1 MSFHDEDSEIM
12 LQKRANYID
21 IPGRSD
27 QFSLMEYLQDI
38 MSDRDLERNAEGGR
52 IEMQEGGSAT
62 FEEMLAK
69 IRESYPD
76 EMTQFTRPGPFAEA
90 LQGVFAPLLAR
101 FLGTPTDPSGGTNI
115 FGQEYGSFL
124 PRSESQNPLQQQA
137 IRFAAMQAGMD
148 PSKLEFDSDT
158 GAFKGFGGQEA
169 GVAGFQPF
177 LDRATGI
184 ANAAQAAAQRGQGA
198 GRQNFLTASGLAGLA
213 GQAARAGQDAGMQ
226 DLAGA
231 RGTIDEMLAAARAG
245 QGAGTADFEAAR
257 RLSGGQGF
265 DEFMSPYQQEVIDA
279 TMAQLQ
285 EELGAQQA
293 ALGTSAGSAFGGGRF
308 GVAQGQLAAQGAL
321 NKALTGAQL
330 RSQGFTQAQ
339 NAASRA
345 AAQRMGLGQAEMQQA
360 AQNVGLLQ
368 PGLAGQFQAGQQA
381 MQQAGQNVNLLGAAG
396 GQQLAAGQGLGQ
408 QAARDVGLLGSALG
422 MQTGLAQLQ
431 PQLAAQQM
439 NLFNQLGTQQ
449 QAIGQAGL
457 DSLLAGNRMIAMM
470 PQQQMGFFG
479 GMLPYFGGGASYYQ
493 QPMDSFA
500 SPMSQLLGGIAG
512 IGGTIGSIAGLFN

>member
-1 MSFHDEDSEIM
+1 MDFDRSFYERLEELMNPDGMALGYEEAFEKA
-12 LQKRANYID
+12 LQELRD
-21 IPGRSD
+21 GPSD
-27 QFSLMEYLQDI
+27 L
-38 MSDRDLERNAEGGR
+38 ATGGR
-52 IEMQEGGSAT
+52 VGLQEGGETDPAN
-62 FEEMLAK
+62 
-69 IRESYPD
+69 RSYDDIVKDIIAGYPEGD
-76 EMTQFTRPGPFAEA
+76 TQTIQRPSPYIEA
-90 LQGVFAPLLAR
+90 LQSAFGPFLAS
-101 FLGTPTDPSGGTNI
+101 FLGTRIDPRGGTNM
-115 FGQEYGSFL
+115 FGQTYGSFL
-124 PRSESQNPLQQQA
+124 PQVAAQDPASLQAYQMAVRQA
-137 IRFAAMQAGMD
+137 M
-148 PSKLEFDSDT
+148 
-158 GAFKGFGGQEA
+158 GGPGSGRAE

-177 LDRATGI
+177 LDRATTL
-184 ANAAQAAAQRGQGA
+184 ANQAQEAARSGQGA
-198 GRQNFLTASGLAGLA
+198 GLANFQRASDLAGLA

-226 DLAGA
+226 DLTGA
-231 RGTIDEMLAAARAG
+231 RGTIDDMLAAARAG

-330 RSQGFTQAQ
+330 RAQGFTQAQ

-381 MQQAGQNVNLLGAAG
+381 MQQVGQNVNLLGAAG